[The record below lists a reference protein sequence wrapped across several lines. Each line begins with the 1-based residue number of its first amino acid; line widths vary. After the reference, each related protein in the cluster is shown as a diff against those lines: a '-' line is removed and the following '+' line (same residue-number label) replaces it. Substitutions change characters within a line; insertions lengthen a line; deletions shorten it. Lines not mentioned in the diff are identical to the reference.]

1 MEAVKVW
8 GYKAERTGSRC
19 GREQK
24 DEKAVGCL
32 SSSFNF
38 VYNGT
43 KPKSMKCKNNN
54 YVCVCVC
61 IHICTADP

>member
-1 MEAVKVW
+1 MEVRLTEAWIGGSVWVEAGKVW

-24 DEKAVGCL
+24 DEEAVGCL

-38 VYNGT
+38 VYYSF
-43 KPKSMKCKNNN
+43 K
-54 YVCVCVC
+54 
-61 IHICTADP
+61 